1 MLTLSFKILRY
12 NFFVNSFIPYVTTP
26 DAILRYGLTTV
37 QVDALNAFLKKWNSD
52 FGNYVDPLS
61 TSHIVVDTQN
71 GDYASGFT
79 LTQSVR
85 SLIKNNTT
93 ITLSSEER
101 AVCEILKPST
111 SGNSAGIPKYS
122 PALASYAQSSLSLL
136 FSAINPAL
144 IHSGAK
150 PKGVSYL
157 GLKIAITDAGAPAPK
172 PEDYVRQENETVT
185 DFEMLFTSSQVGKT
199 LYIIGFYINSKN
211 QAGKDG
217 IPCIVTIV

>member
-1 MLTLSFKILRY
+1 MTILSFKILRY

-26 DAILRYGLTTV
+26 DAILRYGLTDL
-37 QVDALNAFLKKWNSD
+37 QVAALNEFLKKWNDD
-52 FGNYVDPLS
+52 FANYVNPLAS
-61 TSHIVVDTQN
+61 SKIVIDTQN
-71 GDYASGFT
+71 GDYQTGFT
-79 LTQSVR
+79 LTQSIR

-93 ITLSSEER
+93 ITLSSTEM
-101 AVCEILKPST
+101 AVCEIFAPSRKA
-111 SGNSAGIPKYS
+111 GGIPKYS
-122 PALASYAQSSLSLL
+122 PALACYVQSSLSL
-136 FSAINPAL
+136 FFTAINPAL

>member
-1 MLTLSFKILRY
+1 M
-12 NFFVNSFIPYVTTP
+12 
-26 DAILRYGLTTV
+26 
-37 QVDALNAFLKKWNSD
+37 
-52 FGNYVDPLS
+52 
-61 TSHIVVDTQN
+61 
-71 GDYASGFT
+71 
-79 LTQSVR
+79 
-85 SLIKNNTT
+85 
-93 ITLSSEER
+93 
-101 AVCEILKPST
+101 
-111 SGNSAGIPKYS
+111 
-122 PALASYAQSSLSLL
+122 
-136 FSAINPAL
+136 

-217 IPCIVTIV
+217 IHCIVTIV